1 MRRVGIYGWGLVAP
15 RSANVAEFEANLA
28 QAESWLAPFQG
39 FGPANFLVGQPKFD
53 FNGYRGWIEQ
63 RFPKNRFRQLIEKMD
78 LTTLYAVAAYI
89 QALEQN
95 PGIEEAMQQAER
107 ATQVCV
113 GTGLGA
119 LPTIANCTLD
129 LYRAQRRWNR
139 YWSHPERNPALARH
153 ISGEGV
159 LDDVPIDPRTLA
171 DVDEREQAEDT
182 WFSYWAE
189 RSSLLHEHLA
199 KLQSIAALQL
209 EGDIETGKL
218 HVIREQQRRL
228 ARLKDETGVP
238 DPPWASVS
246 PNFLWNIANAPAAQ
260 ITMLG
265 KLTGASFAPVAACS
279 TFSLSL
285 KLGLTA
291 IRDGEADFAVI
302 GATDPPPHP
311 LSVAAFY
318 NARVLAA
325 DRAVSKPL
333 SRMKGTHVAGG
344 SVIWILGEVERCRQL
359 GFEPLGL
366 EPVSVGVSSDADHII
381 TPSEAGPQS
390 AIAQA
395 LESAQATPEE
405 LVTWD
410 LHATATPGDY
420 QEVKN
425 LRSVLP
431 EHVLISARKG
441 TFGHGMGAGGGWELT
456 AQYLGLANGRL
467 APTALAEHELHE
479 QLRQLHRHFVFDR
492 PMPVPLGYAG
502 KLSMGIGGINACV
515 ISRSWS
521 TPSAR

>member
-15 RSANVAEFEANLA
+15 RSANVAEFEENLA
-28 QAESWLAPFQG
+28 QAQSWLAPFED

-53 FNGYRGWIEQ
+53 FNAYRGWIEQ

-95 PGIEEAMQQAER
+95 PGIEAAMQR
-107 ATQVCV
+107 AASPTQVCV

-119 LPTIANCTLD
+119 LPTIADCTLD

-153 ISGEGV
+153 VRGEQV
-159 LDDVPIDPRTLA
+159 LEDAPPDPRTMTDP
-171 DVDEREQAEDT
+171 DVRERAEDT
-182 WFSYWAE
+182 WFAFWAA
-189 RSSLLHEHLA
+189 RSSPLQEYVA
-199 KLQSIAALQL
+199 KLQRIAALQL

-228 ARLKDETGVP
+228 ARLKEETGVP

-246 PNFLWNIANAPAAQ
+246 PNLLWNIANAPSAQ

-265 KLTGASFAPVAACS
+265 NLTGASFAPVAACS

-285 KLGLTA
+285 KLGMAA
-291 IRDGEADFAVI
+291 IRNGEADFAVV

-325 DRAVSKPL
+325 DGSVSKPL
-333 SRMKGTHVAGG
+333 SRLKGTHVAGG

-381 TPSEAGPQS
+381 TPSEAGPRT
-390 AIAQA
+390 AIAHA
-395 LESAQATPEE
+395 LQLAGVNPDA

-425 LRSVLP
+425 LRAMLP
-431 EHVLISARKG
+431 EHVLLSARKG

-456 AQYLGLANGRL
+456 AQYLGLASGRL

-479 QLRQLHRHFVFDR
+479 QMRQLHERFVFDR
-492 PMPVPLGYAG
+492 PMPVPRGYAG

-515 ISRSWS
+515 ISRPW
-521 TPSAR
+521 TMH